1 MGTVYI
7 GALVMAVLTFG
18 IVMYIFRPSPEE
30 KALDK
35 RFVNIKTTSGEARAT
50 EEVSQI
56 LKVQHEGSFGWLE
69 DMVDTSSLYSFL
81 QALLLQADSKMTVGT
96 VLAASFGIAVVAGL
110 GVYVFTS
117 LGFVAAGA
125 GVLGGLMP
133 LLILRIRRNRRV
145 AKFNACL
152 ADCIDMMARSLRA
165 GHSMIAA
172 IGIIA
177 DQAPEPAK
185 FEFGEVSKKQN
196 YGLPLRD
203 SLMQMLDRVP
213 SQDLRVFVTGL
224 LVQKDTGG
232 NLAEI
237 LDRIVFVIRER
248 VRIQGEIR
256 THTAQGR
263 MTGWILSAL
272 PIVLLLIINVVDPG
286 YSSVLF
292 NDPIGK
298 DMMYAGI
305 VLLLVGAFIIR
316 QIINGIEI

>member
-1 MGTVYI
+1 MGVVLLG
-7 GALVMAVLTFG
+7 GAVVALLTFG
-18 IVMYIFRPSPEE
+18 IVMYVFRPSQDE
-30 KALDK
+30 KALNK
-35 RFVNIKTTSGEARAT
+35 RFVGIKEASGEGSAS
-50 EEVSQI
+50 EEVTQI

-69 DMVDTSSLYSFL
+69 DLVDTSSLYSTL

-96 VLAASFGIAVVAGL
+96 VLATCFGVAIAVGIVTYGFTGLALIGAGAAVVAGFL
-110 GVYVFTS
+110 P
-117 LGFVAAGA
+117 LM
-125 GVLGGLMP
+125 VL
-133 LLILRIRRNRRV
+133 RFRRNRRV
-145 AKFNACL
+145 AKFNASL

-165 GHSMIAA
+165 GHSMVSA

-177 DQAPEPAK
+177 DQAPQPAK

-292 NDPIGK
+292 NDPVGRE
-298 DMMYAGI
+298 MMYTGI
-305 VLLLVGAFIIR
+305 VLLCVGGFIIR